1 MDDLEIGR
9 VNLALAKRRVD
20 ANQVVSTSWGWR
32 GGGPKQGAGDGGGSK
47 ARVNVSSR
55 FIKKSRGIEEDTEQR
70 QMRRY

>member
-32 GGGPKQGAGDGGGSK
+32 GGVPNKERGMEGDQKHVSTSHRDSLKK
-47 ARVNVSSR
+47 AE
-55 FIKKSRGIEEDTEQR
+55 G
-70 QMRRY
+70 